1 MPKKLMTAES
11 APNAAP
17 PAAPETPASAHAD
30 VVSAAPAAAQIFPVV
45 GIGAS
50 AGGLEAY
57 RLLFEDLS
65 ADTGMA
71 FVLVQHLD
79 PQHPSLLAELIG
91 RATRMPV
98 LEATD
103 GVTVAANHVY
113 TIPPNVTLGILHGR
127 LQVLERVIERGR
139 HLPVDA
145 FLCSLAQDRG
155 SQAIGVVLSGTASDG
170 TAGLAAIKAAGGL
183 TFAQDQASAAYWGM
197 PGSAVA
203 AGCADLVL
211 PPQEIARELVRIAS
225 HPLLRQRQPPEPDLG
240 EEATQALDKVFL
252 LLRARTGNDFALY
265 KQSTIR
271 RRIRRRMLVH
281 KLERLGDY
289 VRYLQNT
296 PVELDALFHDLLINV
311 TGFFRDPE
319 TFEVLSALALPR
331 IFAARGL
338 PGAAQATDEA
348 QAAPLSQ
355 VRIWVPGCSTGEE
368 AYSLA
373 MTLIESGDAGERD
386 AGLIGAIQIFATDID
401 EQAISVARR
410 GVYPDRIQAE
420 VSPKRL
426 QRFFMKVTGGWQ
438 VSKVLRDRCVFAVQN
453 VVKDPPFSRL
463 DLVCCR
469 NVLIYLGPMLQKR
482 VLQMFHYALEPEGYL
497 MLGPSESIGAQADL
511 FALVDQPS
519 KLYSKK
525 SVAVR
530 EGYAF
535 KPRTPYQDGLAELP
549 PPRPVTPGRSP
560 QQEAEELIL
569 ARFSPAGVIVTADW
583 DILHFRGQTGRYLE
597 PAPGTA
603 SLNLL
608 KMVRR
613 GLFVALRAALMQARD
628 SSAPVRKTGVHYR
641 SNGSEAQVDLQVLP
655 LRAAAGGAPCFL
667 VLFEEAVGPAAAEP
681 ARSAPGTAEST
692 AIPDRDDYIATL
704 EHELASTRDYMQSA
718 IAEQEGTNEEL
729 RSMNEE
735 IQSANEELQS
745 TNEELETAKEEL
757 QSTNEELATV
767 NDELESRNTELATAN
782 NDINNMLAS
791 INLPILMLDNELRI
805 RQFTPQ
811 AERLLNLISAD
822 LGRPISNIKP
832 NIEVPHLEDLVRRV
846 INSLEVE
853 SLELQDNA
861 GHWYAV
867 RLRPYKTLDHRID
880 GAVITF
886 MEIDEIKEARRLRVT
901 LADERRL
908 AALVRDAADAITAQG
923 FDGGI
928 LAWNPAAERVYG
940 YPETA
945 ALALNIRALI
955 PADAWPEHE
964 RMQDAL
970 RAGRPMEPYR
980 TRRRTQDGRE
990 LAVWVVPTVLL
1001 GADGKPY
1008 GLGTTER
1015 VLGEGET

>member
-1 MPKKLMTAES
+1 MPKEIKTDES

-17 PAAPETPASAHAD
+17 QAAPETPAPALVD
-30 VVSAAPAAAQIFPVV
+30 EVSAAPAVNYPVV

-57 RLLFEDLS
+57 RLLFEELPS
-65 ADTGMA
+65 NTGMA

-98 LEATD
+98 VEATD
-103 GVTVAANHVY
+103 GLAVAPNRVY
-113 TIPPNVTLGILHGR
+113 TIPPNVTLGMLHGR

-139 HLPVDA
+139 HLPVDE
-145 FLCSLAQDRG
+145 FLRSLAQDRG

-170 TAGLAAIKAAGGL
+170 TAGLAAIKASGGL

-211 PPQEIARELVRIAS
+211 PPREIARELVRLAA
-225 HPLLRQRQPPEPDLG
+225 HPLLRQRAIPEPDLG
-240 EEATQALDKVFL
+240 EDASQALAKVFM
-252 LLRARTGNDFALY
+252 LLRARTGNDFAYY

-296 PVELDALFHDLLINV
+296 PAELDALFHDLLINV
-311 TGFFRDPE
+311 TGFFRDPK
-319 TFEVLSALALPR
+319 TFEVLRDIALPR
-331 IFAARGL
+331 IFDACAASAALATGGGGAGRL
-338 PGAAQATDEA
+338 P
-348 QAAPLSQ
+348 Q
-355 VRIWVPGCSTGEE
+355 VRIWVAGCSTGEE

-373 MTLIESGDAGERD
+373 MTLIESADERECD
-386 AGLIGAIQIFATDID
+386 AGLIGTFQIFATDID

-410 GVYPDRIQAE
+410 GVYPERIQAE
-420 VSPKRL
+420 VSPERL
-426 QRFFMKVTGGWQ
+426 RRFFLKVTGGWQ
-438 VSKVLRDRCVFAVQN
+438 VSKALRDRCVFAVQN

-497 MLGPSESIGAQADL
+497 MLGPSESIGTQADL
-511 FALVDQPS
+511 FALVDQPA
-519 KLYSKK
+519 KLYTKK
-525 SVAVR
+525 SVASR
-530 EGYAF
+530 EGYNF
-535 KPRTPYQDGLAELP
+535 KPRTPYQDALVELP
-549 PPRPVTPGRSP
+549 PPRLGTPGRSP

-569 ARFSPAGVIVTADW
+569 ARFSPAGVILTADW
-583 DILHFRGQTGRYLE
+583 EILHFRGQTGRYLE
-597 PAPGTA
+597 PAPGAA

-613 GLFVALRAALMQARD
+613 GLFVALRAALLQARD
-628 SSAPVRKTGVHYR
+628 SGVPVRKAGVRYR

-655 LRAAAGGAPCFL
+655 LHAVAGGTPCFL
-667 VLFEEAVGPAAAEP
+667 VLFEEPVAPAAPEP
-681 ARSAPGTAEST
+681 ARPAPGVAEG
-692 AIPDRDDYIATL
+692 AANAERDDYLATL
-704 EHELASTRDYMQSA
+704 EHELTSTRDYMQSA

-767 NDELESRNTELATAN
+767 NEELESRNAELAAAN

-811 AERLLNLISAD
+811 AERLLNLIGTD

-832 NIEVPHLEDLVRRV
+832 NIEVPRLEELVRRV

-928 LAWNPAAERVYG
+928 LAWNPAAERFYG
-940 YPETA
+940 YPEAA
-945 ALALNIRALI
+945 ALALNIRELI

-964 RMQDAL
+964 RMLEVL
-970 RAGRPMEPYR
+970 RAGQPMEPYR
-980 TRRRTQDGRE
+980 TRRRTRAGRE
-990 LAVWVVPTVLL
+990 LAVWLVPTALL

-1015 VLGEGET
+1015 VFDEGET